1 MLTYLIMD
9 ALHELVNILD
19 SQDKIAFKS
28 YLSRKN
34 KRNDV
39 KNIKLFNLIETDD
52 IKSLDKIY
60 KNSKNKDA
68 YHALRKRLLD
78 SLLLFLSQRTFE
90 NSNDEIYDILRNIV
104 VARFLLEN
112 NLSKIGFKSLDKAE
126 RMAINQEQFSL
137 VNEILLLKLQ
147 FSHLDPKID
156 LEKLTGMFRINQD
169 HMQREAKLRL
179 AYASLRKELNEIHL
193 KGKVVN
199 LSELIETTIKKYQI
213 NRIDFMNYKSLYQI
227 LFIANEYAAINQNY
241 SLIQRFLIKS
251 HRFIESQK
259 EKPDSQIFYKLHV
272 LYYLANFSLRNKAFA
287 ESIDYLMQMEV
298 LFDNK
303 QQYKSVL
310 YARQQLLFAL
320 NYFYIGNPEKG
331 LGYVE
336 DALADLPKHG
346 SQTDIEDLM
355 LTKAMFLT
363 QLNDDESLSIMAKL
377 THTDAWYEKKLGMLW
392 SIRKNLM
399 EILMQ
404 IQFGNVELSLSR
416 IKSFKRRY
424 KKYLNQVNEQRV
436 LNFVALV
443 EKFLAKPDVIYQQ
456 TFQSTVYK
464 MLEIEENRDIFNI
477 SFIAWLVS
485 RWEKTI
491 PYKITIRII
500 QGLSE
505 VSPTKMT

>member
-1 MLTYLIMD
+1 
-9 ALHELVNILD
+9 
-19 SQDKIAFKS
+19 
-28 YLSRKN
+28 
-34 KRNDV
+34 
-39 KNIKLFNLIETDD
+39 
-52 IKSLDKIY
+52 
-60 KNSKNKDA
+60 
-68 YHALRKRLLD
+68 
-78 SLLLFLSQRTFE
+78 
-90 NSNDEIYDILRNIV
+90 
-104 VARFLLEN
+104 
-112 NLSKIGFKSLDKAE
+112 
-126 RMAINQEQFSL
+126 
-137 VNEILLLKLQ
+137 
-147 FSHLDPKID
+147 
-156 LEKLTGMFRINQD
+156 
-169 HMQREAKLRL
+169 
-179 AYASLRKELNEIHL
+179 
-193 KGKVVN
+193 
-199 LSELIETTIKKYQI
+199 
-213 NRIDFMNYKSLYQI
+213 MNYKSLYQI